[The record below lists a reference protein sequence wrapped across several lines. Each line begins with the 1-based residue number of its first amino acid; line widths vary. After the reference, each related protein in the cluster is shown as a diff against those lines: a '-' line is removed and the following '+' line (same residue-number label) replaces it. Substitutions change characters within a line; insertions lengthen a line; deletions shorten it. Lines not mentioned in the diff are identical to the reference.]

1 MMDNF
6 IERSFVEMTEMVDKI
21 RNIALV
27 GHGNS
32 GKTSLSEVMLFQTGV
47 ITRLGR
53 VEDGNTAMD
62 FEPEELKRNIIISSG
77 FHQFNWKKHSVT
89 LIDTPGDQ
97 NFFTDTLFCMQA
109 VDGAVVLVDA
119 VDGVKVQ
126 TDQAWII
133 AEKLKLPCVIFINK
147 LDRERADF
155 NRAFQDAV
163 KSFEP
168 KPVMLHLPIGAE
180 SNFKGIVDL
189 IAMKALIYDANGK
202 VTVTD
207 IPDDLISLAEEE
219 REKLVENIAEAD
231 DSLLERYLE
240 GETLSDDEIRTALK
254 NGTISRIFTPV
265 LCGSAIK
272 AVGIDLLM
280 DFMVNC
286 MPSPLDS
293 KPKLGRDPVIKNEIE
308 RTPDAST
315 PFSAFV
321 FKTIAD
327 PYAGRLSIFRVIS
340 GQLGADGNFY
350 NVNKEVR
357 ERYNQLLA
365 IAGREQ
371 KTVKGAGPGSI
382 VAVAKL
388 KETFTG
394 DTLCDESSKIIFD
407 FPDPLP
413 TLITFAITT
422 KGSGDEDK
430 IFISLTKLLEEDAA
444 LKLERTA
451 ETKEILLSGRGQVH
465 IEATV
470 EKLKRK
476 YNVEVNLNTPKVP
489 YRETIKKKVR
499 VQGRHKKQSGGHG
512 QFGDCWIQMEPLP
525 RGSGFEFVDAI
536 VGGSIPRSYI
546 PAVEKGI
553 IEACQKGVLAGY
565 PCVDFR
571 VTLDDGSYHAVDSS
585 EMAFKIA
592 GSLAFKKAVADAKPV
607 LLEPILSVEIT
618 TPEEFMGD
626 IMGDLNSRRGRVLG
640 MDSEGKYQVIKA
652 NVPMSEFLTY
662 APDLTSMTGGRGVY
676 SMSFSHYD
684 EVPALMSEKLLA
696 ELNKDKE

>member
-1 MMDNF
+1 
-6 IERSFVEMTEMVDKI
+6 MTELVDKI

-32 GKTSLSEVMLFQTGV
+32 GKTSLAEVMLYQTGV
-47 ITRLGR
+47 TSRLGR

-62 FEPEELKRNIIISSG
+62 FEPEELKRNISISSG

-89 LIDTPGDQ
+89 LVDTPGDQ
-97 NFFTDTLFCMQA
+97 NFFTDTKFCMQA

-119 VDGVKVQ
+119 VDGIKVQ
-126 TDQAWII
+126 TDQAWNF
-133 AEKLKLPCVIFINK
+133 AQSLKLPCVILINK

-155 NRAFQDAV
+155 SRAFQDAV

-168 KPVMLHLPIGAE
+168 KPIILHLPIGAE
-180 SNFKGIVDL
+180 SNFKGVVDL
-189 IAMKALIYDANGK
+189 VAMKAYTYDANGK
-202 VTVTD
+202 ATTID
-207 IPDDLISLAEEE
+207 IPSDMQSLVEEE

-231 DSLLERYLE
+231 DTLLERYLE
-240 GETLSDDEIRTALK
+240 GDPISDDELKEALK
-254 NGTISRIFTPV
+254 KGTLSRIFSPV
-265 LCGSAIK
+265 LCASAIK

-280 DFMVNC
+280 DFIVNS
-286 MPSPLDS
+286 MPSPLDRM
-293 KPKLGRDPVIKNEIE
+293 PKVGIDPVVGNEIE
-308 RTPDAST
+308 RAPDPDA

-321 FKTIAD
+321 FKTVAD
-327 PYAGRLSIFRVIS
+327 PYAGRLSIFRVVS
-340 GQLGADGNFY
+340 GKLGADGSFY
-350 NVNKEVR
+350 NVNKDVK
-357 ERYNQLLA
+357 ERFNQLLT
-365 IAGREQ
+365 IFGKEQ
-371 KTVKGAGPGSI
+371 KQAKSAGPGSI

-394 DTLCDESSKIIFD
+394 DTLCDEGNKIK
-407 FPDPLP
+407 FPFPEPLP

-430 IFISLTKLLEEDAA
+430 IFISLTKMLEEDSA

-465 IEATV
+465 IEAAI

-476 YNVEVNLNTPKVP
+476 YNVEVHLKTPKVP

-536 VGGSIPRSYI
+536 VGGSVPRSYI

-553 IEACQKGVLAGY
+553 VEACQKGILAGY

-592 GSLAFKKAVADAKPV
+592 GSLAFKKAVAEAKPV

-652 NVPMSEFLTY
+652 NVPMSEFLSY

-676 SMSFSHYD
+676 SMAFSHYD
-684 EVPALMSEKLLA
+684 EVPALISEKLLI